1 MPIKGKRNGEECLM
15 SKERKILLNE
25 NEIPRSWYN
34 IQADLPEPLDP
45 PLHPGTLKPI
55 GPEDLAPIFPMALIA
70 QEVSQERWIEIPDE
84 VREKY
89 SLWRPAPLVRAY
101 ELEKALDTPAK
112 IYYKYEGAS
121 PVGSHKLNTA
131 LAQAYY
137 NKKAGIKRLATETG
151 AGQWGSALSQAC
163 SFFGLEC
170 MVYMVKVSFQQKPYR
185 RSFMEVFGG
194 KVIASPSDQTA
205 AGRSVL
211 VENPDSLGSL
221 AIAISEAVEDAAGRP
236 DTNYALGSVLN
247 HVLLHQT
254 VIGLEAKAQLEKA
267 GDYPDVVVAC
277 NGGGS
282 NFGGLSFPFVADRFA
297 GKKVRSVAV
306 EPAACPTLTRGVF
319 AYDYGDLAKLTPMV
333 KMYTLG
339 HAFMPAG
346 IHAGGLRYHGDSPLV
361 SALHH
366 HGHIEARAY
375 NQREVFEAAI
385 TFARTEGIVPAPESS
400 HAIKGA
406 IDEALA
412 AREEGKSRTILFG
425 LSGHGFLDLGAYD
438 NYLAG
443 KLVDIP
449 CPDDELQKNLKCL
462 PKV

>member
-1 MPIKGKRNGEECLM
+1 MQKT
-15 SKERKILLNE
+15 RKIMLTE
-25 NEIPRSWYN
+25 QEIPTAWYN

-45 PLHPGTLKPI
+45 PLHPGTLQPI
-55 GPEDLAPIFPMALIA
+55 GPADLAPIFPMSLIA
-70 QEVSQERWIEIPDE
+70 QEVSRERWIEIPDE

-112 IYYKYEGAS
+112 IYYKYEGSS

-137 NKKAGIKRLATETG
+137 NKQAGIKRLSTETG
-151 AGQWGSALSQAC
+151 AGQWGSALSMAC

-185 RSFMEVFGG
+185 RSFMEVFKGA
-194 KVIASPSDQTA
+194 VVASPSDRTA
-205 AGRSVL
+205 AGRAVL
-211 VENPDSLGSL
+211 AEHPDSIGSL
-221 AIAISEAVEDAAGRP
+221 AIAISEAVEDAAGRS

-282 NFGGLSFPFVADRFA
+282 NFGGIAFPFVADRFQ
-297 GKKVRSVAV
+297 GQKVRAVAV
-306 EPAACPTLTRGVF
+306 EPAACPTLTKGVF
-319 AYDYGDLAKLTPMV
+319 AYDFGDLAKLTPIM

-339 HAFMPAG
+339 HEFMPAG

-361 SALHH
+361 SALYH
-366 HGHIEARAY
+366 HGHIEARSF
-375 NQREVFEAAI
+375 NQKDCFEAAVL
-385 TFARTEGIVPAPESS
+385 FAQTEGVLPAPESS

-412 AREEGKSRTILFG
+412 AREEGKSRTILFS

-438 NYLAG
+438 NYLSG
-443 KLVDIP
+443 RMVDAP
-449 CPDDELQKNLKCL
+449 CQSETLAEGLKCL